1 MTAEPKESPSTPVVV
16 AKKLGKMM
24 AVRVQMLDDSIT
36 LFQVQVGF
44 ELLEF
49 GKKLLFVI
57 GSYLVPMYPQGIRG
71 EIIKGRWMSYK

>member
-36 LFQVQVGF
+36 LFQVQVRF
-44 ELLEF
+44 EQKVSH
-49 GKKLLFVI
+49 KKYNLHHRFLTWGPWTPKRSVKR
-57 GSYLVPMYPQGIRG
+57 V
-71 EIIKGRWMSYK
+71 